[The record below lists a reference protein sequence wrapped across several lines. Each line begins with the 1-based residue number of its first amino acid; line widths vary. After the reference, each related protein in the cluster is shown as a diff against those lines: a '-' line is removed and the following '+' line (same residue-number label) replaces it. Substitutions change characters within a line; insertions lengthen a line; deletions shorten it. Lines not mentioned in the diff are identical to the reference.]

1 MMQIRKKV
9 VTLQHHGRKIKAM
22 TEQEIEDFIRKVE
35 EGLQEAQYN
44 MLKGKALHDDY
55 VVISNRPGNIMN
67 VPAKELL
74 EASR

>member
-1 MMQIRKKV
+1 
-9 VTLQHHGRKIKAM
+9 M
-22 TEQEIEDFIRKVE
+22 TEQEIEDFIHKVE

-44 MLKGKALHDDY
+44 MLKEKALHNQN
-55 VVISNRPGNIMN
+55 VVITDGKHSVIH